1 MVAALGSD
9 AATNCAAA
17 RAGLRRARVLENFPM
32 RSAVDGTEEFVM
44 GHEATL
50 QTRGFEGDM
59 RLVRLSQGALS
70 GLLLDTQQINWH
82 EQEHQF
88 YLALPDS
95 ARTLLGAEP
104 ADGEEE
110 VDAGGAAVAGHS
122 TDAARRVASEKQA
135 RVILTRA
142 AALARWPVEPTVAF
156 LSTHG
161 HAAGLDAIR
170 AASLDLAV
178 GRVEVAVVLAVDS
191 LLDQE
196 TLNWLHQNNRLKC
209 DGMPVGLQ
217 PGEAGVAVTLTMRS
231 GLIHASAQGVTLGE
245 VWLDAEPLSL
255 LSGAATRGET
265 LARVVEQAWRSS
277 NAERPWILSD
287 QNGEEF
293 RAMEWGH
300 ALVRLRGQSV
310 AFSAPEAWYA
320 ASSFGD
326 TAAASALVNLCMAV
340 RSWERRYA
348 PAAAALITAASDGI
362 QRGALM
368 VSDQTSARRA

>member
-44 GHEATL
+44 GHQATL
-50 QTRGFEGDM
+50 LTRGFEGDM

-70 GLLLDTQQINWH
+70 SLLLDTAQINWY

-88 YLALPDS
+88 FLALPDPG
-95 ARTLLGAEP
+95 RTLQN
-104 ADGEEE
+104 
-110 VDAGGAAVAGHS
+110 AAQRLV
-122 TDAARRVASEKQA
+122 SENQA
-135 RVILTRA
+135 RNILTRA
-142 AALARWPVEPTVAF
+142 AALAQWPVEPTFAF

-170 AASLDLAV
+170 AASLDLAA
-178 GRVEVAVVLAVDS
+178 GRIEVAVVLAVDS
-191 LLDQE
+191 LLNQE
-196 TLNWLHQNNRLKC
+196 TLSWLHQNNRLKC

-217 PGEAGVAVTLTMRS
+217 PGEAGVAVALTMRS

-245 VWLDAEPLSL
+245 VQLEAEPLSL
-255 LSGAATRGET
+255 LSGAATRGEI

-277 NAERPWILSD
+277 NTQHPWILSD

-300 ALVRLRGQSV
+300 ALVRLRGQNA
-310 AFSAPEAWYA
+310 AFSAPEMWYA

-340 RSWERRYA
+340 RSWQRRYA
-348 PAAAALITAASDGI
+348 PAGAALITAASDGI

-368 VSDQTSARRA
+368 VSDQTSARLA